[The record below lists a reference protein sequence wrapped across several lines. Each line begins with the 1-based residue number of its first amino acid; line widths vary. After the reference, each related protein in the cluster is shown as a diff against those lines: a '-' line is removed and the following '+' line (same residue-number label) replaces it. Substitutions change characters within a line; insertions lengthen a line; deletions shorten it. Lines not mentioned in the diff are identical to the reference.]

1 MTGTSRPCQR
11 YSRGPAKLKDDSRTH
26 ITAAVQSE
34 RERAVE
40 LRRAGFRMRS
50 ASEIGSGSQ
59 KPEKNLEWNWKWMIY
74 IVNHTALKI
83 FSQIPTKALKQ

>member
-1 MTGTSRPCQR
+1 
-11 YSRGPAKLKDDSRTH
+11 
-26 ITAAVQSE
+26 
-34 RERAVE
+34 
-40 LRRAGFRMRS
+40 MRS